1 MKTVLTA
8 AATAAACA
16 MVRHQVEKPG
26 FGEKRWGRVCLR
38 PMWNQRGAFGL
49 PVAGRT
55 LAVPSLLALGL
66 VWCCRHNAPVS
77 AGLVLGGGGSNLL
90 ERLRRGMVCDYL
102 RVQKGPGFL
111 GRYVYNLADLAIFT
125 GALGLV
131 LFSRRD
137 GLEITP
143 KSHGLRGFCLQRGRS
158 APPAQAK
165 DESCDGGPRGH
176 GQCLNGPQA
185 VEFAARNWGM
195 QGDDPGQ
202 DRKQR
207 QNRRKPP
214 RPAPSPQQCAQH
226 DAQRQGNEH
235 DDSPDRQGR
244 HGPPPDC
251 QSGGRRKT
259 PAAATIIA
267 YRLSYFKMAP
277 SEPEAAI
284 LQYRPSQPFLNLGS
298 GRFQAL
304 SRASISS
311 WGTFSSRLRLSTSMT
326 IRSPS

>member
-26 FGEKRWGRVCLR
+26 FGEKRWGRVCLW

-49 PVAGRT
+49 PVAGRA

-66 VWCCRHNAPVS
+66 VWCCRYNAPVS

-137 GLEITP
+137 G
-143 KSHGLRGFCLQRGRS
+143 
-158 APPAQAK
+158 
-165 DESCDGGPRGH
+165 
-176 GQCLNGPQA
+176 
-185 VEFAARNWGM
+185 
-195 QGDDPGQ
+195 
-202 DRKQR
+202 
-207 QNRRKPP
+207 
-214 RPAPSPQQCAQH
+214 
-226 DAQRQGNEH
+226 
-235 DDSPDRQGR
+235 
-244 HGPPPDC
+244 
-251 QSGGRRKT
+251 
-259 PAAATIIA
+259 
-267 YRLSYFKMAP
+267 
-277 SEPEAAI
+277 
-284 LQYRPSQPFLNLGS
+284 
-298 GRFQAL
+298 
-304 SRASISS
+304 
-311 WGTFSSRLRLSTSMT
+311 
-326 IRSPS
+326 